1 MLGKGPIDDVNVSI
15 GEPEKS
21 SVLSLHCNGGN
32 TYLYV
37 NELKSRVKK
46 LGLKVLT
53 RSYYFNLR
61 SVS

>member
-1 MLGKGPIDDVNVSI
+1 MMLMLALVN
-15 GEPEKS
+15 PEKS

-32 TYLYV
+32 NYLYV